1 MSTPTLFR
9 LALAAAALALAP
21 LSSAGAPAAA
31 AGCADCHGKDGVS
44 TTVDIPTIAG
54 ISAFAL
60 EEQLGQYKAKERPCE
75 KVKDKN
81 GKMGDMCTIAGK
93 LSDADITAVA
103 AHFSSLKF
111 VPFKNTFD
119 PAKAAMG
126 KKVHATNCEKCHSEG
141 GSLAEDDASI
151 LAGQPKGYLVLALKE
166 LRAKQRPMDEKMAPK
181 IKALTDA
188 EVEALIEFFASGGK
202 K

>member
-1 MSTPTLFR
+1 MNRSTLFR
-9 LALAAAALALAP
+9 SMLVAASLALVPLA
-21 LSSAGAPAAA
+21 SAGAPPQA

-44 TTVDIPTIAG
+44 TTVDVPTIAG

-60 EEQLGQYKAKERPCE
+60 EEQLAQYKAKERPCE

-93 LSDADITAVA
+93 LSDADITALA
-103 AHFSSLKF
+103 SHFAGLKF

-119 PAKAAMG
+119 PAKAAIG

-141 GSLAEDDASI
+141 GSVAEDDASI
-151 LAGQPKGYLVLALKE
+151 LAGQPKGYLVLAMKE
-166 LRAKQRPMDEKMAPK
+166 LRAKARPMEEKMAPK

-188 EVEALIEFFASGGK
+188 EVEALVEFFASGGK
-202 K
+202 

>member
-1 MSTPTLFR
+1 MNRPTMFR
-9 LALAAAALALAP
+9 SLLIAASLALLPLAG
-21 LSSAGAPAAA
+21 AGAPSQA

-44 TTVDIPTIAG
+44 TTVDVPTIAG

-60 EEQLGQYKAKERPCE
+60 EEQLAQYKAKERPCE

-81 GKMGDMCTIAGK
+81 GKQGDMCTIAGK
-93 LSDADITAVA
+93 LSDADITALA
-103 AHFSSLKF
+103 AHFAGLKF
-111 VPFKNTFD
+111 VPYKNTVD
-119 PAKAAMG
+119 AAKAALG

-151 LAGQPKGYLVLALKE
+151 LAGQPKGYLVLAMKE
-166 LRAKQRPMDEKMAPK
+166 LRAKERPMEEKMAPK

-188 EVEALIEFFASGGK
+188 EVEALVEFFAAGGK
-202 K
+202 

>member
-1 MSTPTLFR
+1 MNTPIPFR

-21 LSSAGAPAAA
+21 LASAGAPAAA

-103 AHFSSLKF
+103 AHFASLKF
-111 VPFKNTFD
+111 VPFNNTFD